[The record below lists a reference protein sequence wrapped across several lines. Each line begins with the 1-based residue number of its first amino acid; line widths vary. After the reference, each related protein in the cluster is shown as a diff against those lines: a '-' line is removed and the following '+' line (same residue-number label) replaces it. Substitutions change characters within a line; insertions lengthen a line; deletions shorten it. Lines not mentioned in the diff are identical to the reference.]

1 MKRTP
6 HLGANVRAYVDG
18 ALDERTLM
26 GFDRHLVAC
35 MVCFD
40 AVQRERQL
48 VSSLRKGS
56 TPQVSAGLESLLLG
70 LCSTAPETPADGPA
84 PGLATVPTTP
94 RGLPPMPMMRLATV
108 APSAPAQHHSPRRA
122 AFLATV
128 AAGATAAAAWSL
140 ATVAPSAT
148 PTPLRIPSPAGTT
161 TFGTGLSVS
170 MFQGAEARLTVRT
183 ARHWAESTP

>member
-1 MKRTP
+1 MRRTS

-26 GFDRHLVAC
+26 EFDRHLVAC

-48 VSSLRKGS
+48 VSSLRRGA
-56 TPQVSAGLESLLLG
+56 TPDVSAGLESLLLG
-70 LCSTAPETPADGPA
+70 LGAVPTEPPAAVSPRVL
-84 PGLATVPTTP
+84 PTVPT
-94 RGLPPMPMMRLATV
+94 MRLAIV

-140 ATVAPSAT
+140 ATVAPTAT
-148 PTPLRIPSPAGTT
+148 PTPLRIPAPAGTT
-161 TFGTGLSVS
+161 TFGIGLSVS